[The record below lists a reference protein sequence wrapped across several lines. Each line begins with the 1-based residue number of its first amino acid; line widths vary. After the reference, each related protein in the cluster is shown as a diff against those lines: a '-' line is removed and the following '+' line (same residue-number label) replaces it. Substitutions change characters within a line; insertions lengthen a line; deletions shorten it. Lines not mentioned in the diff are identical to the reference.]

1 MIQLKLPVIPH
12 DKALHFIYGAIV
24 ALVVLHALSVFGVTR
39 DASKAL
45 GLAAA
50 IVIGVA
56 KEYIYDRRMNK
67 IAADGGQPEAHTVSR
82 GDAVAT
88 AIGGLAIWLA

>member
-1 MIQLKLPVIPH
+1 MKLSLPVIPY
-12 DKALHFIYGAIV
+12 DKALHFIYGVII
-24 ALVVLHALSVFGVTR
+24 ALMVLHALLAFGVSR

-88 AIGGLAIWLA
+88 AVGGLVIWLA